1 MKIVLITAPNEKSAH
16 QMAKEIV
23 DLKLAACVN
32 VIPKIISTYF
42 WEGKVKV
49 EKEVLMIVKT
59 TKAKL
64 KKLEEEV
71 LSMHPYDTPE
81 FVSLDVEHVN
91 RKYESWLQKTCI
103 G

>member
-1 MKIVLITAPNEKSAH
+1 MKIVLVSAPNEKSAQ
-16 QMAKEIV
+16 QMAKELV
-23 DLKLAACVN
+23 HLKLAACVN
-32 VIPKIISTYF
+32 IIPKMFSTYF
-42 WEGKVKV
+42 WEEKIKVD
-49 EKEVLMIVKT
+49 KEVLMIIKT

-71 LSMHPYDTPE
+71 LSLHPYDTPE

-91 RKYESWLQKTCI
+91 KKYEFWLQKTCT